1 MYPVKGKKKKKKP
14 YNKEH
19 SSTGVC
25 HLPFTIFHS
34 SEWLWMWKAELSS
47 SGMSL
52 PPFFF
57 FWKTSSLGNL
67 NNAPF
72 FPCGRLDIL
81 YWVESRIP
89 LIVTGP
95 WRGGNAGVCSLCVPL
110 VFLTSIDP
118 PAFRPRR
125 CMNRMKAALEEPVT
139 DIMSPQTFIKMPF
152 ILLLGPLTAHTV
164 PGAEWSSAS
173 ETYAVTQAGNE
184 MHQ

>member
-1 MYPVKGKKKKKKP
+1 MYPVKGKKKKKKSRTIKSIRAQVSAIYRSRYSTHLNDYECEKP
-14 YNKEH
+14 
-19 SSTGVC
+19 SSPHLECHC
-25 HLPFTIFHS
+25 HL
-34 SEWLWMWKAELSS
+34 
-47 SGMSL
+47 
-52 PPFFF
+52 FFF

-152 ILLLGPLTAHTV
+152 ILLLGP
-164 PGAEWSSAS
+164 P
-173 ETYAVTQAGNE
+173 
-184 MHQ
+184 